1 MQTQMSQDM
10 LGFEEELLKAVPW
23 QALED
28 IGSQQALEVDA
39 KSAGHV
45 CFVATLGLDARA
57 STGHDRK
64 CPFLGKIVIACQ
76 VRPCVPIECAS
87 QLSVFACRFECPF
100 RCAQLTH
107 LRWSS
112 GRSVTSSSF
121 GACRRNGNAT
131 MPTRA
136 SPLQIRCGDTTFQKL
151 HLYVFSQS
159 LDVAFAPPFKCDSDK
174 TNTIQTWEKLEGK
187 VREEFAVFQANWG
200 ESACPWESGVLWTKF
215 LHDWEGDH
223 NCKTRLAFLCLFM
236 FGGLSTVNCQ
246 ESLDCYKATRC
257 STCWTVAK
265 ILYTDTVAKI
275 CWKEIDIW
283 RCTHA
288 NSNTFRPVKPV
299 YFLHR
304 MMLQGTSYYLL
315 SRFSADSGLFCLL

>member
-1 MQTQMSQDM
+1 MQTQMNQDM

-28 IGSQQALEVDA
+28 IGS
-39 KSAGHV
+39 SAGSGSG
-45 CFVATLGLDARA
+45 CEICRPCLFCGNSWFGCLTSA

-76 VRPCVPIECAS
+76 VRPCVPIECPS

-100 RCAQLTH
+100 RCAQLTY

-151 HLYVFSQS
+151 HLSIYFFS
-159 LDVAFAPPFKCDSDK
+159 VIRCCFRPPLLKCDSDK
-174 TNTIQTWEKLEGK
+174 TNTIQT
-187 VREEFAVFQANWG
+187 
-200 ESACPWESGVLWTKF
+200 
-215 LHDWEGDH
+215 
-223 NCKTRLAFLCLFM
+223 
-236 FGGLSTVNCQ
+236 
-246 ESLDCYKATRC
+246 
-257 STCWTVAK
+257 
-265 ILYTDTVAKI
+265 
-275 CWKEIDIW
+275 
-283 RCTHA
+283 
-288 NSNTFRPVKPV
+288 
-299 YFLHR
+299 
-304 MMLQGTSYYLL
+304 
-315 SRFSADSGLFCLL
+315 